1 MTLLRKYFVISGRDK
16 QFIVSL
22 PDEERVAWMW
32 AVLAAFA
39 IPEIG
44 TLIRSVR
51 ICFFKSSRKPTSI
64 QFIVV
69 SLLTNLIT
77 ITPKIFYKY
86 FFIVGTIHSM

>member
-1 MTLLRKYFVISGRDK
+1 MLSGRDK

-32 AVLAAFA
+32 AILAAFA

-51 ICFFKSSRKPTSI
+51 ICFFKSSKRPTST

-69 SLLTNLIT
+69 STS
-77 ITPKIFYKY
+77 K
-86 FFIVGTIHSM
+86 

>member
-1 MTLLRKYFVISGRDK
+1 MHISGRDK
-16 QFIVSL
+16 QFVVSL

-32 AVLAAFA
+32 ALLAAFA

-51 ICFFKSSRKPTSI
+51 ICFFKSSKRPKSA

-69 SLLTNLIT
+69 SNSTYIEE
-77 ITPKIFYKY
+77 
-86 FFIVGTIHSM
+86 